1 MAHSDAFLN
10 QITTTLEASGLRGEI
25 RCWGGLGIC
34 ALAIAGVFALL
45 LAVSRIPGIE
55 NTFPWPIG
63 FFEKGLVI
71 HVIMS
76 FVVWFLTMFG
86 ALMTVLTALA
96 ANTRPRLAI
105 LGKPAIALAM
115 TGCAMMAVPALL
127 DRGEASLNNYIPVI
141 IDPLYYAGL
150 LSFAASLALTIIR
163 FSTNMM
169 SAPPAIK
176 PLIDAGAICGL
187 ILISAFACFALA
199 YYANA
204 DEPLSVRFNEDVFW
218 GGGHVLQYLNTG
230 LMLMGWYLLAAL
242 VLNIEPVSR
251 GRFRLIMGLCLIP
264 AFGAPY
270 LYSSYGANSGELISA
285 FTDMQYLMAPPV
297 ALMGLA
303 LVFMF
308 TQHVLQGGKLS
319 RDVGFI
325 AIALSAVTFAIGGTL
340 GLFVDGTDTRT
351 PAHYHA
357 VIAAINLVFMGLF
370 FRFLLPIMGRPVT
383 LGRSVHVLLWLYA
396 VGQMIASV
404 GLFMAGGYGAPR
416 KTAGDAQGLEEFG
429 AIAGLYM
436 NGLGAAIAIVGGI
449 MFIWI
454 CGRALLRR

>member
-1 MAHSDAFLN
+1 VAYSDAFLDRIAN
-10 QITTTLEASGLRGEI
+10 TLQSSGLVKEVRY
-25 RCWGGLGIC
+25 WGILGIS
-34 ALAIAGVFALL
+34 ALAVAGIFALL
-45 LAVSRIPGIE
+45 LAISRIPGIE

-76 FVVWFLTMFG
+76 FVVWFLAIFG

-96 ANTRPRLAI
+96 ADSRPRLAFI
-105 LGKPAIALAM
+105 GNPAIALAT
-115 TGCAMMAVPALL
+115 TGFALLAIPAML

-150 LSFAASLALTIIR
+150 ISFAASLVLIVVR
-163 FSTNMM
+163 FSANMT
-169 SAPPAIK
+169 SAPMEIK
-176 PLIDAGAICGL
+176 PLMDAGAVCGL
-187 ILISAFACFALA
+187 ILIFALTCFGLA
-199 YYANA
+199 YYPMA
-204 DEPLSVRFNEDVFW
+204 DEVPSIRYNEDLFW

-230 LMLMGWYLLAAL
+230 LMLLGWYLLAAL

-251 GRFRLIMGLCLIP
+251 GRLRLVMGLCLIP

-270 LYSSYGANSGELISA
+270 LYGSYGAGTGELMSA

-297 ALMGLA
+297 ALLGFA
-303 LVFMF
+303 LIFMF
-308 TQHVLQGGKLS
+308 AQHAIQGGKLWQ
-319 RDVGFI
+319 DVAFVS
-325 AIALSAVTFAIGGTL
+325 IALSAVTFAIGGTL
-340 GLFVDGTDTRT
+340 GLFVDGADTRT

-370 FRFLLPIMGRPVT
+370 FRFLLPVMGRPVT
-383 LGRSVHVLLWLYA
+383 LGRAVHWLLWLYA

-404 GLFMAGGYGAPR
+404 GLFLAGGYGAPR
-416 KTAGDAQGLEEFG
+416 KTAGDAQGLEEIG

-436 NGLGAAIAIVGGI
+436 NGLGALVAVIGGT
-449 MFIWI
+449 MFIWV
-454 CGRALLRR
+454 CARALLRR

>member
-1 MAHSDAFLN
+1 VAHADAFLDR
-10 QITTTLEASGLRGEI
+10 IRETLQASGLTSEI
-25 RCWGGLGIC
+25 RYWGGLGIA
-34 ALAIAGVFALL
+34 ALAVAGVFALL
-45 LAVSRIPGIE
+45 LAISRIPGIE

-76 FVVWFLTMFG
+76 FVVWFLAMFG
-86 ALMTVLTALA
+86 ALMSVLTALA
-96 ANTRPRLAI
+96 AGSRPRLAV
-105 LGKPAIALAM
+105 LGTLAIVLAA
-115 TGCAMMAVPALL
+115 TGFLLMAIPALL

-150 LSFAASLALTIIR
+150 LSFAASLALIVIR
-163 FSTNMM
+163 FSVNMM
-169 SAPPAIK
+169 SAPQQIK
-176 PLIDAGAICGL
+176 PLIDGGAICGL

-199 YYANA
+199 YFANA
-204 DEPLSVRFNEDVFW
+204 GEALSVRFNEDVFW

-230 LMLMGWYLLAAL
+230 LMLMGWYILAAL

-251 GRFRLIMGLCLIP
+251 GRFRLVMGLCLIP
-264 AFGAPY
+264 AIGAPY
-270 LYSSYGANSGELISA
+270 LYGSYGANSGELFSA

-297 ALMGLA
+297 VLLGLA
-303 LVFMF
+303 LAFMF
-308 TQHVLQGGKLS
+308 TQHVLQGGKL
-319 RDVGFI
+319 RPDIGFI
-325 AIALSAVTFAIGGTL
+325 TVLLSAMTFAIGGTL

-370 FRFLLPIMGRPVT
+370 FRFLLPIMGRPVV
-383 LGRSVHVLLWLYA
+383 LGRSIHVLLWLYA

-436 NGLGAAIAIVGGI
+436 NGLGAAIAVVGGI

-454 CGRALLRR
+454 SANALLRR